1 VIEVAELTKTYG
13 TKRAVDDI
21 SFTAP
26 AGSVTGFLGPNGAG
40 KSTTMR
46 MIMGLDR
53 PDSGAATIEGRPLSA
68 HAAPMRAVGALLE
81 AKSVAP
87 GRSARDHLRVL
98 AATHGISRK
107 RVDEVIAMTGLEA
120 VAEKRVKGFSLGMG
134 QRLGIATA
142 MLGDPSTLVLDEPV
156 NGLDPDGVLWVRNL
170 ARQFA
175 AEGRTVLL
183 SSHLM
188 SEVQLTADRV
198 VVIGMGRILADSTL
212 ADFTAGATTD
222 AVTVRTSDDE
232 RLEALLAAEGGATT
246 RATGGLVVDG
256 VDAPRIAQLAVGAG
270 LDVYALVPA
279 AATLEEAYLRL
290 TADAV
295 EYRAAEEGTAA

>member
-13 TKRAVDDI
+13 TKRAVDGI

-53 PDSGAATIEGRPLSA
+53 PDSGAATIEGRSLSA
-68 HAAPMRAVGALLE
+68 HDAPMRAAGALLE

-120 VAEKRVKGFSLGMG
+120 VAAKRVKGFSLGMG

-142 MLGDPSTLVLDEPV
+142 VLGDPSTLVLDEPV

-246 RATGGLVVDG
+246 RAAGGLVVDG